1 VFFATYFGFDPSTT
15 RRYSDGGIIIR
26 DAEGFSLA

>member
-15 RRYSDGGIIIR
+15 RRYSHGGIIIR